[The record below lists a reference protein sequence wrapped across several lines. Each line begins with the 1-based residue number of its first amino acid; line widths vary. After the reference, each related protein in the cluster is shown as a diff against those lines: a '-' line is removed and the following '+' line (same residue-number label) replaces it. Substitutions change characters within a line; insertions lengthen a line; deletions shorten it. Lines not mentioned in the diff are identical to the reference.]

1 MKSTGMV
8 RPIDR
13 MGRVVIPKELRKQL
27 EVENEVDSFEI
38 FTEGNYIILK
48 KYQPSCVFCG
58 KLGESIEYNGSTVCN
73 ECIEKL
79 AELKKSNEV

>member
-1 MKSTGMV
+1 MKSTGMI

-58 KLGESIEYNGSTVCN
+58 KLGDSVDFNGNTVCKD
-73 ECIEKL
+73 CIEKL
-79 AELKKSNEV
+79 NELKGQ